1 LPWRLVLLGLL
12 LLLLASTFLFELLF
26 GRLRNGFVPL
36 LGLRFFVFVV
46 GENERLLS
54 FAQRSEHRRELGP
67 LGSLLIARCERHTVP
82 RRALEA
88 RLPGCRG
95 KQRV

>member
-54 FAQRSEHRRELGP
+54 FA
-67 LGSLLIARCERHTVP
+67 
-82 RRALEA
+82 
-88 RLPGCRG
+88 
-95 KQRV
+95 